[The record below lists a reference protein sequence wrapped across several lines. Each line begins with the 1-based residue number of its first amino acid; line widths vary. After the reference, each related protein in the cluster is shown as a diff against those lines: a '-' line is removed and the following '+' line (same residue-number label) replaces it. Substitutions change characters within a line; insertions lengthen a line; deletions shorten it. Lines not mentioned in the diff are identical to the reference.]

1 MSIGNKYELIAGHW
15 LPKVPDGHKCRRP
28 HGHNYEIEVVI
39 AGAVQEN
46 GFIIDFYDLDKVVQP
61 LLATL
66 DHTMLNDHEGLE
78 NPTAEVISEWFQK
91 RINSALSPDM
101 VCKCVTVWET
111 KNCWAKSE
119 IPEF

>member
-39 AGAVQEN
+39 
-46 GFIIDFYDLDKVVQP
+46 DKVVQP